1 MMDTAGTT
9 GPADTAY
16 VPRLVD
22 SRIAELLAQLPA
34 LLLTG
39 PRAAGKTTTARRHAA
54 TIVRLDREAE
64 AAAFRADPDAALRV
78 QREPVLLD
86 EWQAVPT
93 VLGAIKRA
101 VDDHPR
107 PGRFLLTGS
116 VRAEL
121 EADMWP
127 GTGRLVQ
134 LRLYGLTI
142 REQRRHLGVRPFIER
157 LADATIELFE
167 VPSDAPDLAG
177 YVELAVRS
185 GFPEPA
191 LRLTGLAQQAWLDG
205 YLDQLL
211 TRDATGLLGLRDPA
225 RLRRYFEAL
234 ALNSAGLAEHQ
245 TLYTAAGLNRL
256 TAVAYDQLL
265 TNLFVLDAVP
275 AWTSNRLLR
284 LVKRAKRYLVDPA
297 LISTAWGLQ
306 TAAILRDGDLL
317 GRMLETLVMAQL
329 RAEVQ
334 IGVPRTRLYH
344 LREKDGRREIDVL
357 AEVGT
362 GVVALEV
369 KATAAPSS
377 DDAAHLA
384 YLRDRLGE
392 RFLAGAVLHTGPRA
406 FVLSNRIFALPICS
420 LWG

>member
-1 MMDTAGTT
+1 MARQTYLT
-9 GPADTAY
+9 
-16 VPRLVD
+16 RLVD
-22 SRIAELLAQLPA
+22 SRLAELFAQLPA
-34 LLLTG
+34 LALTG

-54 TIVRLDREAE
+54 AIVRLDREAE
-64 AAAFRADPDAALRV
+64 AAAFRADPDAALRA
-78 QREPVLLD
+78 QPEPVLLD

-101 VDDHPR
+101 VDDDPR

-121 EADMWP
+121 EAELWP
-127 GTGRLVQ
+127 GTGRLVR
-134 LRLYGLTI
+134 LRLYGLTV
-142 REQRRHLGVRPFIER
+142 REVQRRLPSPAAVPFINR
-157 LADATIELFE
+157 LAQADIGLFGLPPD
-167 VPSDAPDLAG
+167 VPDLAG

-191 LRLTGLAQQAWLDG
+191 LRLSGVARQAWLDG

-211 TRDATGLLGLRDPA
+211 TRDAAGLLGLRDPA

-245 TLYTAAGLNRL
+245 TLYTAAGINRL

-275 AWTSNRLLR
+275 AWTSNRLSR
-284 LVKRAKRYLVDPA
+284 LVKSAKRYLVDAA
-297 LISTAWGLQ
+297 LISTALGVDA
-306 TAAILRDGDLL
+306 AAILRDGDLL
-317 GRMLETLVMAQL
+317 GRVLDTFVLAQL
-329 RAEVQ
+329 RAEAEV
-334 IGVPRTRLYH
+334 GAPRPRLYH
-344 LREKDGRREIDVL
+344 LREREGRREIDIV

-369 KATAAPSS
+369 KATAAPGGE
-377 DDAAHLA
+377 DAAHLK
-384 YLRDRLGE
+384 YLRDVLGE
-392 RFLAGAVLHTGPRA
+392 RFLAGAVLHTGPHA
-406 FVLSNRIFALPICS
+406 FVLSDRVFALPICS